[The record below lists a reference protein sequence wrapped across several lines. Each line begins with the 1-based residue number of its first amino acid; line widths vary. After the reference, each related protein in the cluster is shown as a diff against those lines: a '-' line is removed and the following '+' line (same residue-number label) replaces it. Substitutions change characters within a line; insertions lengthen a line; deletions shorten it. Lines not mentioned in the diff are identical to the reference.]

1 MITQTNENL
10 QNSNYK
16 EIVLWQNGKN
26 KTFSFIF
33 KIPLTTSSSSKPSLS
48 QFKKEIIIY
57 MKANKHNNPS
67 INEIMHYNHLKELDI
82 SQIKIIHLY
91 TIKEIDLEE
100 SDIPY
105 LKTNDVLFFSFD
117 NSSFQDSNHYYQYEF
132 VQWIKSGGYGQ
143 VYLAKKVITGKEY
156 AIKQIDTSDFS
167 TEEIYNISREN
178 LILRTMNH
186 KNVIK
191 LYDSFTYD
199 KKFYTV
205 MDYARGGEL
214 TLILEGKEGNKKN
227 RLNESEC
234 KKIFKQIYDGVCYIH
249 ERNIIHRDLKPNNIL
264 FLDEEKTHVVIIDFG
279 ISGFSNG
286 NNREKIKAG
295 TTMFLAP
302 ETACGKEYCS
312 NRKLDIWALGI
323 ILFRMIEGVYPFD
336 GKNSKE
342 VVNNIMK
349 KNLEFNKKIKI
360 SKPMKNLI
368 GGMLEK
374 NHRFRID
381 DDSELFNKWFEF
393 IPIRKNATIG
403 LNTVSKESIFDN
415 NTNRN
420 NESMSHIN
428 NDVEN
433 ININVENKK
442 DNNNNIQNFPYS
454 NIVRGKSHK
463 NNNKYK
469 LFVNINNEKKLLN
482 IKQNLNEEQNNN
494 ELVKKNKYSKFRKII
509 ENLNALPSTN
519 NQEIEKN
526 NKNKQLILPMLSGK
540 SMRNNKELISSPFK
554 TRSDM
559 KKLKIIEKT
568 NLPIYGN
575 NLFKNKIDLIENTI
589 KSERKQYT
597 GFLNKN
603 ENLNNNKFANFSNYS
618 CKKRAT
624 SDFKN
629 KILQT
634 INGNLFN
641 NKNENL
647 NNNNLSSV
655 SKNINTQH
663 VTSFNESPIKRN
675 NFKSLGKNNRNIS
688 SYEMGGFPLIVD

>member
-33 KIPLTTSSSSKPSLS
+33 KISLTTSSSSKPSLS

-302 ETACGKEYCS
+302 ETACGKEYYS

-403 LNTVSKESIFDN
+403 LNTVSKESIFEN
-415 NTNRN
+415 NTNKN

-494 ELVKKNKYSKFRKII
+494 ELAKKNKYSKFRKII
-509 ENLNALPSTN
+509 E
-519 NQEIEKN
+519 
-526 NKNKQLILPMLSGK
+526 
-540 SMRNNKELISSPFK
+540 
-554 TRSDM
+554 
-559 KKLKIIEKT
+559 
-568 NLPIYGN
+568 
-575 NLFKNKIDLIENTI
+575 
-589 KSERKQYT
+589 
-597 GFLNKN
+597 
-603 ENLNNNKFANFSNYS
+603 
-618 CKKRAT
+618 
-624 SDFKN
+624 
-629 KILQT
+629 
-634 INGNLFN
+634 
-641 NKNENL
+641 
-647 NNNNLSSV
+647 
-655 SKNINTQH
+655 
-663 VTSFNESPIKRN
+663 
-675 NFKSLGKNNRNIS
+675 
-688 SYEMGGFPLIVD
+688 

>member
-33 KIPLTTSSSSKPSLS
+33 KISLTTSSSSKPSLS

-403 LNTVSKESIFDN
+403 LNTVSKESIFEN
-415 NTNRN
+415 NKNRN

-469 LFVNINNEKKLLN
+469 LFVNINNEKKLIN

-540 SMRNNKELISSPFK
+540 SMRNNKDLISSPFK

-641 NKNENL
+641 NKNEKL

-675 NFKSLGKNNRNIS
+675 TFKSLGKNNRNIS

>member
-33 KIPLTTSSSSKPSLS
+33 KISLTTSSSSKPSLS

-403 LNTVSKESIFDN
+403 LNTVSKESIFEN
-415 NTNRN
+415 NKNRN

-469 LFVNINNEKKLLN
+469 LFVNINNEKKLIN

-675 NFKSLGKNNRNIS
+675 TFKSLGKNNRNIS